1 MRDPRQSPWWFFF
14 SVAAWGAFLN
24 GSLLPAWI
32 YDPSN
37 RFGGLAFVLWLAGC
51 CWLVVR
57 SARPVLAR
65 TGVWIASLGLLAVGE
80 LGSLQVLKQAAMA
93 ILLSSL
99 CRRPSDFALMAL
111 AATSWT
117 PAWGWIFNQ
126 VFGIPLDFLRPLFVI
141 ACLGFTRLSAK

>member
-1 MRDPRQSPWWFFF
+1 MRESRQAPWWFFF

-24 GSLLPAWI
+24 FGLLSAWI

-51 CWLVVR
+51 GLVAW

-65 TGVWIASLGLLAVGE
+65 TGVWIASLVLLAVGE
-80 LGSLQVLKQAAMA
+80 LGSLQVLKQAGMA
-93 ILLSSL
+93 ILLPSL

-126 VFGIPLDFLRPLFVI
+126 VFGIPLDLLRPLFVI
-141 ACLGFTRLSAK
+141 ACLGSTRLSAK

>member
-1 MRDPRQSPWWFFF
+1 MAPWWFFF

-24 GSLLPAWI
+24 GGLLSAWI

-37 RFGGLAFVLWLAGC
+37 RFGGLAFALWLAGC

-57 SARPVLAR
+57 SARPLPAR
-65 TGVWIASLGLLAVGE
+65 TGMWIASLVLLAVGE

-93 ILLSSL
+93 ILLPSL
-99 CRRPSDFALMAL
+99 CRRPSSFALMAL
-111 AATSWT
+111 AAVSWT

-126 VFGIPLDFLRPLFVI
+126 AIRTPLDGLRPLFAI
-141 ACLGFTRLSAK
+141 ACWWAARLSTK